1 MRFRYVYQKVVDLK
15 SNEKTQAEWMLSAAV
30 GELQSEQR
38 SLEQLLEE
46 KAATAAVIAAEA
58 ENTASMIKLQE
69 LQRYMD
75 YMDQAIERKL
85 ADIHLAEQNVDR
97 KKAILK
103 GKMLDEKVWL
113 KAKEKAMDKFQHE
126 MLLRE
131 QNELDEMATVR
142 FAMRARS

>member
-1 MRFRYVYQKVVDLK
+1 MKFRYVYQKVLDLK

-38 SLEQLLEE
+38 SLEQLFEE
-46 KAATAAVIAAEA
+46 QAR
-58 ENTASMIKLQE
+58 TASAIQDEMENSASMLKLQE
-69 LQRYMD
+69 HQRYME
-75 YMDQAIERKL
+75 YIEQSIARKL
-85 ADIHLAEQNVDR
+85 GDVKRAELNVEQ
-97 KKAILK
+97 KKSILN

-113 KAKEKAMDKFQHE
+113 KAKEKAKEKFQHE

-142 FAMRARS
+142 FAMRAR